1 MGSSLRPSDLR
12 LLMLELRKQ
21 LVQMGSQLE
30 LYWMVLA
37 DFQQLHTGMDEK
49 AVEAAELLQEIDSII
64 QEVGLLR
71 GIVGSHLRERYA
83 TRGPTTTDR
92 SGAPAILRPG
102 STAATQILPTF
113 HRGAREE
120 LRRIAADVEQ
130 RKSIL
135 SERTLIRLLHNMTAG
150 SEAVVKP
157 RLRLSR
163 CRPREQGG
171 ILSPYGKKMRC
182 ATDIAFHSSAN
193 CP

>member
-71 GIVGSHLRERYA
+71 GIVGSHLRERSA

-102 STAATQILPTF
+102 STLVTQILPHVIGEHNPNNIPF
-113 HRGAREE
+113 VSREE
-120 LRRIAADVEQ
+120 LRRIARDVEQ

-135 SERTLIRLLHNMTAG
+135 SERALIRLLHNMTAG

-163 CRPREQGG
+163 CRPARAGG
-171 ILSPYGKKMRC
+171 YSL
-182 ATDIAFHSSAN
+182 
-193 CP
+193 